1 MTLGAYKTSWFTNIY
16 KFMLIVVVL
25 THKKTDTAKS
35 TLNTSTLLLYTS
47 YTGRHALGYTAQ
59 VLTSKGLQSFRNS

>member
-16 KFMLIVVVL
+16 KYVDSCS
-25 THKKTDTAKS
+25 TNTEKTDTAKS